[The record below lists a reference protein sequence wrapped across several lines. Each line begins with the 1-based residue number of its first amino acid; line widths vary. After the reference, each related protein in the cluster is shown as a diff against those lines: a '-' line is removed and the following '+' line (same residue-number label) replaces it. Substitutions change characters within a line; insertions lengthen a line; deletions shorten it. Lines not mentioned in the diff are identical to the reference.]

1 MNVYDE
7 AHNLEKAIK
16 ESEEYK
22 QFKVARDKVAT
33 NEELDAMLKDFQQK
47 QMEVQAKQMM
57 GEEIGDDMDAAV
69 ADEEYNEKGRR
80 NRTSLRNMREFLDYL
95 SEYSGA
101 ESCFLAV
108 GDGISLST
116 VK

>member
-57 GEEIGDDMDAAV
+57 GEEIGDDMMSAVQNLYSIIQQDPMAA
-69 ADEEYNEKGRR
+69 EYLQCQMRF
-80 NRTSLRNMREFLDYL
+80 SLMIQDVYKIL
-95 SEYSGA
+95 
-101 ESCFLAV
+101 
-108 GDGISLST
+108 GDVIGLGN
-116 VK
+116 